1 MFLLVICFLSG
12 DKDISRKWAH
22 RGHTPS
28 LFRVSFIPHLTDQ
41 AVCKTIRGV
50 FISHRSSLTGV
61 KDLFSAPFALSVD
74 KTNGK
79 VLRKFYQKFN
89 SSIWIPFD
97 FHEKFY
103 FADCRQ
109 FFAFHGNKSSWIRIF
124 LSHPGQAF
132 SPAPLRR
139 LGRNMIDNV
148 KFIKIDYISWY
159 LFHGG
164 FFLRDPQFLADCWTI
179 AEQWFQ
185 RDGVIQRTTSTS
197 EGIRDKKSMSSLL
210 STAFG
215 LRIFFVN
222 LFIPGHKQNSS
233 I

>member
-1 MFLLVICFLSG
+1 MV
-12 DKDISRKWAH
+12 
-22 RGHTPS
+22 
-28 LFRVSFIPHLTDQ
+28 
-41 AVCKTIRGV
+41 
-50 FISHRSSLTGV
+50 
-61 KDLFSAPFALSVD
+61 
-74 KTNGK
+74 
-79 VLRKFYQKFN
+79 
-89 SSIWIPFD
+89 
-97 FHEKFY
+97 
-103 FADCRQ
+103 
-109 FFAFHGNKSSWIRIF
+109 
-124 LSHPGQAF
+124 
-132 SPAPLRR
+132 
-139 LGRNMIDNV
+139 DNV

-179 AEQWFQ
+179 TEQWFQ

-233 I
+233 K